1 MSITKVT
8 AIGLFLVV
16 VGVIAPAA
24 ANAQTPGV
32 REVTASPRT
41 LIQLQTRLRYT
52 TMIVLPEGEE
62 ILDVSMRPA
71 QDLSSPM
78 SGASQIHA

>member
-8 AIGLFLVV
+8 SIGLFFVV
-16 VGVIAPAA
+16 AGVIAPTA

-62 ILDVSMRPA
+62 ILDVVCGDPTT
-71 QDLSSPM
+71 
-78 SGASQIHA
+78 SGLLMPLRTWRM